1 MMRPKAAFAGNTQ
14 KAKKAMFKIMVF
26 INDHRTTKTRANDQK
41 TRELSTALF
50 LSSIKALL
58 RTKSIGLET
67 SKHTFSS
74 LLF

>member
-1 MMRPKAAFAGNTQ
+1 
-14 KAKKAMFKIMVF
+14 MFKIMVF

-41 TRELSTALF
+41 TRELSIALF

-67 SKHTFSS
+67 SKHFPAQ
-74 LLF
+74 LY